1 MYLALGTEPLRA
13 GVQCPQCAQM
23 SRQSRRSS
31 LVKTLKFI
39 FARISACELG
49 PSACFGTRWMPWADS
64 RAAPCIDNITYQD
77 IAVTT
82 LMGKEPFCVAS
93 SRDPFFG
100 LLFACFLHVLPFRI
114 SPYHGRR
121 IGEASHPGPLT
132 ITFCATN
139 PTAIHGKSQRIC
151 ELGANFVFAAETS
164 ATEAAQYV
172 ENPNFYDHGF
182 KVLWGH
188 PVASQKGEHI
198 EHGSYRGK
206 SMGVAAITNLPVRPV
221 REPFLDLWKT
231 CRFHE
236 TWIHI
241 GGFNVLCLTVYA
253 FPEPV
258 NQPDKNRILL
268 NALLERATSTAGCVL
283 IGGDFNTMLYPDEH
297 SDLVRARGFV
307 DILQLARH
315 KWPAKCPPTCAGA
328 TFNDTILV
336 KGPILEHLSRAWVS
350 TPLSFGIHSP
360 FFAEFVFPTE
370 TFSYQKWLLPRD
382 WSELSPDPERI
393 IQQYESTPFQHT
405 HDPDADLLQWAA
417 KVELSVGLSLPESAD
432 ATRLPSRYG
441 GRCQPPAFTRVQPP
455 CVPKPANSSHF
466 EPPSDVATFK
476 ACHTVRQTR
485 RLQTFLRSHRA
496 FMAEATEARTANV
509 HKEWSAICRAKSFA
523 PNFRR
528 WCLSTLGSFPVD
540 IYSVT
545 PQWLSLAIHECRSY
559 ADTYHRKM
567 SILRQQEFVEKLQV
581 DWKEHGGSFTC
592 KLLKPPAQPPLDI
605 VTFTEDCAATRLRAF
620 NKGQHRLKL
629 HADLDLVPGDEIV
642 VSGHRCEVQ
651 NAKGRI
657 IQVDHLGED
666 TPVRCVIKYEKWC
679 QNSGQI
685 LDSLQKV
692 WLPFWQRDRAEEQW
706 DESHWAE
713 AREFTNTFCP
723 QSPTAFAERVTL
735 PEWLAAVKK
744 TAPSSAKGSCGL
756 HRAHED
762 LLEILHDITLGSAW
776 PTVLTTARTVFL
788 RKSEHDLSP
797 HTTRPITVFALI
809 YRAWAKAW
817 VSKALRQLA
826 LVAPKTL
833 AGGLPNTST
842 STVWWWLQEKLEQLQ
857 FHKRQAF
864 GFNLDLLKCFNLM
877 GRACVTMMLT
887 HFGVP
892 HQIATAWLRAM
903 MQSTRVLQIAH
914 QHSLPV
920 PSTTGVPEG
929 DPVGVLAMALLGATW
944 VRAIESVDA
953 HGFAYADNLEFLASD
968 FDKAEKALDMS
979 VVFAEAFRHVIS
991 YPKSWGYSTDTAGQ
1005 KTWQK
1010 YVAALPPSERFAV
1023 KKTANDLGA
1032 AVYYRGHKDASLQ
1045 KKRHMAAEARL
1056 AKAAAL
1062 PLPKIAKKQIVRHAF
1077 AMAFHACEI
1086 SLPSQARLLSM
1097 RRSVACFILSRKGS
1111 ANPWLACAFGTDC
1124 HLDPLYHVAIQ
1135 VFRMLRHVCFKDPD
1149 AFARV
1154 WNHAIYLKQPQYLR
1168 LRENAQ
1174 GPGATLARLTDHL
1187 QFPERDSLFHRW
1199 MRSPFSP
1206 ASWWDFGDV
1215 FRSHLD
1221 HPNPCPNF
1229 RHQKMGKG
1237 PTHRSL

>member
-1 MYLALGTEPLRA
+1 
-13 GVQCPQCAQM
+13 
-23 SRQSRRSS
+23 
-31 LVKTLKFI
+31 
-39 FARISACELG
+39 
-49 PSACFGTRWMPWADS
+49 MPWADS

-82 LMGKEPFCVAS
+82 LKGKEPFCIAA
-93 SRDPFFG
+93 SRDTFFG
-100 LLFACFLHVLPFRI
+100 FLFACFLHVLPFRI

-188 PVASQKGEHI
+188 PVAPQKGEHI
-198 EHGSYRGK
+198 EHGGYRGK

-307 DILQLARH
+307 DILQLAKH

-328 TFNDTILV
+328 TFNDTILA

-370 TFSYQKWLLPRD
+370 TISYQKW
-382 WSELSPDPERI
+382 
-393 IQQYESTPFQHT
+393 QQYESTPFQHT

-432 ATRLPSRYG
+432 ATHLPSRYG

-523 PNFRR
+523 PNFRS

-559 ADTYHRKM
+559 AETYHRKM

-592 KLLKPPAQPPLDI
+592 KLLKPPVQPPLDI

-629 HADLDLVPGDEIV
+629 HADLDFVPGDEIF

-666 TPVRCVIKYEKWC
+666 TPVRCVIKYENGVKTVVKSLTRYKKYGC
-679 QNSGQI
+679 LSGSVTALRNNGMSPENSQI
-685 LDSLQKV
+685 L
-692 WLPFWQRDRAEEQW
+692 FAR
-706 DESHWAE
+706 SHL
-713 AREFTNTFCP
+713 RLLR
-723 QSPTAFAERVTL
+723 S
-735 PEWLAAVKK
+735 
-744 TAPSSAKGSCGL
+744 GL
-756 HRAHED
+756 HS
-762 LLEILHDITLGSAW
+762 LNG
-776 PTVLTTARTVFL
+776 L
-788 RKSEHDLSP
+788 R
-797 HTTRPITVFALI
+797 
-809 YRAWAKAW
+809 
-817 VSKALRQLA
+817 
-826 LVAPKTL
+826 
-833 AGGLPNTST
+833 
-842 STVWWWLQEKLEQLQ
+842 
-857 FHKRQAF
+857 
-864 GFNLDLLKCFNLM
+864 
-877 GRACVTMMLT
+877 
-887 HFGVP
+887 
-892 HQIATAWLRAM
+892 
-903 MQSTRVLQIAH
+903 
-914 QHSLPV
+914 
-920 PSTTGVPEG
+920 
-929 DPVGVLAMALLGATW
+929 
-944 VRAIESVDA
+944 
-953 HGFAYADNLEFLASD
+953 
-968 FDKAEKALDMS
+968 
-979 VVFAEAFRHVIS
+979 
-991 YPKSWGYSTDTAGQ
+991 
-1005 KTWQK
+1005 
-1010 YVAALPPSERFAV
+1010 
-1023 KKTANDLGA
+1023 
-1032 AVYYRGHKDASLQ
+1032 
-1045 KKRHMAAEARL
+1045 
-1056 AKAAAL
+1056 
-1062 PLPKIAKKQIVRHAF
+1062 
-1077 AMAFHACEI
+1077 
-1086 SLPSQARLLSM
+1086 
-1097 RRSVACFILSRKGS
+1097 LSRKRRRPLPRVHAVLVVVNYCSSRIVHMRISSRSYMISLWGLRGRRCS
-1111 ANPWLACAFGTDC
+1111 PRRELCFYAKANKTC
-1124 HLDPLYHVAIQ
+1124 HLILHV
-1135 VFRMLRHVCFKDPD
+1135 P
-1149 AFARV
+1149 
-1154 WNHAIYLKQPQYLR
+1154 
-1168 LRENAQ
+1168 
-1174 GPGATLARLTDHL
+1174 
-1187 QFPERDSLFHRW
+1187 SLFL
-1199 MRSPFSP
+1199 RSFTEHGPRLGCPRPS
-1206 ASWWDFGDV
+1206 AS
-1215 FRSHLD
+1215 
-1221 HPNPCPNF
+1221 
-1229 RHQKMGKG
+1229 
-1237 PTHRSL
+1237 